1 MFFQEQKQWK
11 KEQRASTISAYK
23 RKRLSHQESDN
34 TQYIADFRKQYLQ
47 YCGFTLCESLFM
59 IHYVSAER

>member
-1 MFFQEQKQWK
+1 MFFQDQKQWK
-11 KEQRASTISAYK
+11 KEQRAFPIPAYK

-34 TQYIADFRKQYLQ
+34 TQYIADIRKQNLQ